1 MHTKRTTMTSWIFL
15 RVVVVTVLVFLSL
28 SFAQTITIAAHYSP
42 EESAGLEPCFAAY
55 EAENPG
61 VDIVYQQIAY
71 GDYLQT
77 VITSR
82 IGGQAPDIYHL
93 YNIWGPQMIENG
105 VLAAPPEDVVNWIRE
120 NYVAATVDTV
130 TIDGQVWGIPTEVSN
145 YMLVYN
151 KKLLA
156 EAGFDAPPATW
167 EELVTMAEA
176 LTKRNDEGNIV
187 QAGYAYGPT
196 TATIVHPFLIMLYSE
211 GVNPFKDDFSGTNLT
226 SPEAI
231 DVLTKQVELYQKG
244 ITDRSVEVWNFP
256 SGTVAMMFMAPWYES
271 TLREAFGD
279 EFENTVGVAPIPM
292 GENWRS
298 MQYAF
303 FYGVDANSDVQDEAW
318 QFLQWLNTGQDGNIS
333 CMGELLMNLGALT
346 ANNGDIAAA
355 QDTLGDFYTKPFV
368 DALER
373 SSSEPNVMQASEIQ
387 AALQKYIEQAW
398 AGDLT
403 PEEALTQA
411 DQEISNILSEFY

>member
-1 MHTKRTTMTSWIFL
+1 MLTKRIHVTFFGSAF
-15 RVVVVTVLVFLSL
+15 VTVLLSL
-28 SFAQTITIAAHYSP
+28 SGSFAQTVTIAAHYSP
-42 EESAGLEPCFAAY
+42 EEAAPLEPCFAAY

-61 VDIVYQQIAY
+61 IDIVYQQIAY
-71 GDYLQT
+71 ADYLQT

-93 YNIWGPQMIENG
+93 YNIWGPQMIENS
-105 VLAAPPEDVVNWIRE
+105 VLAAPPEEVVNWVKE
-120 NYVAATVDTV
+120 NYIGATVDTV
-130 TIDGQVWGIPTEVSN
+130 TINDQVWGIPTEVSN

-156 EAGFDAPPATW
+156 EAGFEAPPATW

-176 LTKRNDEGNIV
+176 ITNRNEEGNII
-187 QAGYAYGPT
+187 QAGYAYGPS
-196 TATIVHPFLIMLYSE
+196 TANVVHPFLIMLYSS
-211 GVNPFKDDFSGTNLT
+211 GVNPFEDDFSGTNFT

-231 DVLTKQVELYQKG
+231 DVLTKQVELFQKG
-244 ITDRSVEVWNFP
+244 ITDRSVEIWNFP
-256 SGTVAMMFMAPWYES
+256 SGTVAMMFMAPWYEA
-271 TLREAFGD
+271 TLRETFGE

-292 GENWRS
+292 GETWRS

-303 FYGVDANSDVQDEAW
+303 FYGVDANSDVQEEAW

-333 CMGELLMNLGALT
+333 CMGEMLMNLGALT
-346 ANNGDIAAA
+346 ANNNDIAAA
-355 QDTLGDFYTKPFV
+355 QDSLGDFYTKPFV

-387 AALQKYIEQAW
+387 TVLQNYVEQAW
-398 AGDLT
+398 AGELT

-411 DQEISNILSEFY
+411 DQEITDILSEFY

>member
-1 MHTKRTTMTSWIFL
+1 MTAPQKRWILNLAMLFFIFAL
-15 RVVVVTVLVFLSL
+15 GGSL
-28 SFAQTITIAAHYSP
+28 AQTITIAAHYSA
-42 EESAGLEPCFAAY
+42 EEAAPLEPCFAAY

-61 VDIVYQQIAY
+61 VDLVYQQIAY

-105 VLAAPPEDVVNWIRE
+105 VLAAPPEDVVSWIKD
-120 NYVAATVDTV
+120 NYVGATVDTV
-130 TIDGQVWGIPTEVSN
+130 TINDQVWGIPTEVSN

-167 EELVTMAEA
+167 EELVTMSEA

-187 QAGYAYGPT
+187 QAGYSYGPS

-211 GVNPFKDDFSGTNLT
+211 GISPFKDDFSGTNLT

-231 DVLTKQVELYQKG
+231 DVLTKQLELYQKG
-244 ITDRSVEVWNFP
+244 VTDRSIEVWNFP
-256 SGTVAMMFMAPWYES
+256 SGTIGMMFMAPWYEA
-271 TLREAFGD
+271 TLREGFGD

-303 FYGVDANSDVQDEAW
+303 FYGVDANSEVQDEAW
-318 QFLQWLNTGQDGNIS
+318 KFLQWLNTSQEGNIS
-333 CMGELLMNLGALT
+333 CMGEMLMTLGALT
-346 ANNGDIAAA
+346 ANKADIAAA

-387 AALQKYIEQAW
+387 TALQKYIEQAW
-398 AGDLT
+398 AGELT

-411 DQEISNILSEFY
+411 DAEITNILKEFY

>member
-1 MHTKRTTMTSWIFL
+1 MQRTASVD
-15 RVVVVTVLVFLSL
+15 RVSRLIWAALLGALLLVNVGA
-28 SFAQTITIAAHYSP
+28 AQTTLTLAAHYSD
-42 EESAGLEPCFAAY
+42 EEAAPLKPCLEQYAK
-55 EAENPG
+55 ETG
-61 VDIVYQQIAY
+61 VTVNYQQIAY

-105 VLAAPPEDVVNWIRE
+105 VLAAPPDDVVSWIKD
-120 NYVAATVDTV
+120 NYVQATVDTV
-130 TIDGQVWGIPTEVSN
+130 TMSGQTWGIPTEVSN

-167 EELVTMAEA
+167 DELVTMAEA
-176 LTKRNDEGNIV
+176 ITKRNDEGNIV
-187 QAGYAYGPT
+187 QAGYSYGPS

-226 SPEAI
+226 TPEAI

-244 ITDRSVEVWNFP
+244 VTDRSIEVWNFP
-256 SGTVAMMFMAPWYES
+256 SGTIGMMFMAPWYES
-271 TLREAFGD
+271 TLREGFGD

-303 FYGVDANSDVQDEAW
+303 FYGVDANSPNQEEAW
-318 QFLQWLNTGQDGNIS
+318 KFLEWLNTGQDGKLS
-333 CMGELLMNLGALT
+333 CMGSMLTSLGALT
-346 ANNGDIAAA
+346 ANKADVAAG
-355 QDTLGDFYTKPFV
+355 QDSLGDFYSKPFV

-387 AALQKYIEQAW
+387 QVLQKYIEQAW

-411 DQEISNILSEFY
+411 DAEITNILKEFY

>member
-1 MHTKRTTMTSWIFL
+1 MLTANRTIDDLLRPIWLTGLLFL
-15 RVVVVTVLVFLSL
+15 GV

-42 EESAGLEPCFAAY
+42 EESASLEPCFVAY

-105 VLAAPPEDVVNWIRE
+105 VLAAPPEEVVNWVKE
-120 NYVAATVDTV
+120 NYVGATVDTV
-130 TIDGQVWGIPTEVSN
+130 TIDDQMWGIPTEVSN

-156 EAGFDAPPATW
+156 EAGFDAPPTTW
-167 EELVTMAEA
+167 EELVPMAEA

-187 QAGYAYGPT
+187 QAGYSYGPS

-211 GVNPFKDDFSGTNLT
+211 GISPFKDDFSGTNLT

-231 DVLTKQVELYQKG
+231 DVLMKQIELYQKG

-256 SGTVAMMFMAPWYES
+256 SGTIAMMFMAPWYES

-292 GENWRS
+292 GEDWRS

-318 QFLQWLNTGQDGNIS
+318 KFLQWLNTGQDGNIS
-333 CMGELLMNLGALT
+333 CMGEMLMGLGALT
-346 ANNGDIAAA
+346 ANNSDIAAA
-355 QDTLGDFYTKPFV
+355 QDTLGDSYTKPFV
-368 DALER
+368 DALGR

-411 DQEISNILSEFY
+411 DQEITNILSEFY

>member
-1 MHTKRTTMTSWIFL
+1 MHIKRTNITWQILKT
-15 RVVVVTVLVFLSL
+15 VVVAVSLFLSVSL
-28 SFAQTITIAAHYSP
+28 AQTITIAAHYSP
-42 EESAGLEPCFAAY
+42 EEAAPLESCFAAY
-55 EAENPG
+55 EAENEG
-61 VDIVYQQIAY
+61 VDIQYQQIAY

-105 VLAAPPEDVVNWIRE
+105 VLAAPPEDVVNWIGD
-120 NYVAATVDTV
+120 NYIEATVNTV
-130 TIDGQVWGIPTEVSN
+130 TINEQVWGIPTEVSN
-145 YMLVYN
+145 YLLVYN
-151 KKLLA
+151 KKLLS
-156 EAGFDAPPATW
+156 EAGFDAPPTTW
-167 EELVTMAEA
+167 DELVTMAEA

-187 QAGYAYGPT
+187 QAGYSYGPS

-244 ITDRSVEVWNFP
+244 VTDRSIEVWNFP
-256 SGTVAMMFMAPWYES
+256 SGTIAMMFMAPWYEA
-271 TLREAFGD
+271 TLREGFGD

-303 FYGVDANSDVQDEAW
+303 FYGVDANSDVQEEAW
-318 QFLQWLNTGQDGNIS
+318 QFLQWLNTSQDGKIS
-333 CMGELLMNLGALT
+333 CMGEMLTSLGALT
-346 ANNGDIAAA
+346 ANKADIAAG
-355 QDTLGDFYTKPFV
+355 QDSLGDFYSKPFV

-387 AALQKYIEQAW
+387 QVLQKYIEQAW

-411 DQEISNILSEFY
+411 DAEITEILREFY